1 MRYENAELKATATK
15 AVVPPTVKI
24 GTTTYKVTAIAPKA
38 FMGYSKL
45 RTVTVGYNVGVLRPG
60 AFAEAAS
67 LKKLNIQTSQ
77 LTMKKTKKALQNSV
91 VESVTVPA
99 TKLSDYKAIFAK
111 AHSGSAKKVTVAA
124 NGTASASNETDTT
137 SSTSANN
144 NQKQDSTT
152 TSDTTT
158 GNTTNSSNQ
167 QQSTTSN
174 TTSDASDD
182 NSSQQDTASDASDSN
197 DQDAASNTSDSS
209 SQ

>member
-124 NGTASASNETDTT
+124 NGTNGTASASNETDTT
-137 SSTSANN
+137 TGSTSANN
-144 NQKQDSTT
+144 NQKQDS
-152 TSDTTT
+152 TTT

-197 DQDAASNTSDSS
+197 DQDAASSKYI
-209 SQ
+209 

>member
-91 VESVTVPA
+91 VEA

-111 AHSGSAKKVTVAA
+111 AHSGSAKKVTVDANGT

-137 SSTSANN
+137 TGSTSANN
-144 NQKQDSTT
+144 NQKQDS
-152 TSDTTT
+152 TTT